1 MAGCG
6 DRDRQE
12 PVILP
17 APGPLSLTAYAKR
30 RGVSPV
36 AVSKAVAAGR
46 LSASVT
52 RDDRGAPK
60 IADPE
65 LADREWT
72 ANTRPRIDHPPA
84 APRAPV
90 ADREPSPEPP
100 PPPDRPRLAPVSAPA
115 LDDVPDYNESRAR
128 REAAAA
134 RKEVAHADIAE
145 MDRDERRGELVSV
158 AEARADVIDRFAIV
172 RTRLLGIPSRVAQR
186 MPHVAGEVVPVL
198 DDLLREALEEL
209 ADEGGST

>member
-12 PVILP
+12 PVIVPDP
-17 APGPLSLTAYAKR
+17 APISLTAYAKR

-46 LSASVT
+46 LSASVV

-84 APRAPV
+84 APRAPA
-90 ADREPSPEPP
+90 ADREPAPDFQAPP
-100 PPPDRPRLAPVSAPA
+100 ARPRPAPVSAPT
-115 LDDVPDYNESRAR
+115 LDVIPDYNESRAR

-145 MDRDERRGELVSV
+145 MERDERKGELVSV
-158 AEARADVIDRFAIV
+158 DAARADVIDRFAIV

-186 MPHVAGEVVPVL
+186 MPHVASEVVPVL
-198 DDLLREALEEL
+198 DELLRDALEEL
-209 ADEGGST
+209 AHD